1 MMKDH
6 AKAVAATLFVA
17 DLVLTIFVFIGTYM
31 LMSIPN
37 RHFNPLLPL
46 DNYLW
51 LLLFVV
57 PVWTVLLQ
65 WSGTYRSQRISAP
78 LQEIIQVARAAILGG
93 IALFAFV
100 GLTKSSHISRPFL
113 AVFAVLDVSALVALR
128 ITLRTGVRYIR
139 AHGHNTRS
147 VLIVGTGAGALA
159 HADRIEANAHWGHR
173 LIGFISDEE
182 KEVQAAVPPELLI
195 GKTLDSLSHV
205 LCEYV
210 VDEVVFSVTP
220 QRLSA
225 IAPHLLHCEQVGVKT
240 KLALDFFPHRIA
252 RIEMEEMDGCP
263 MLTFSTTP
271 PEDFAMLVKRG
282 IDLIFSAAF
291 LLSFS
296 WLYAAIALAIKMT
309 SKGPVLFRQERVGMN
324 GRRFTFYKFRSMVID
339 ADRRKAE
346 LQHLNEMDGPVFKIK
361 NDPRVTRVGR
371 FLRKFSLDEF
381 PQMWNVL
388 RGDMSL
394 VGPRP
399 PVPSE
404 VEKYESWARRRLSVR
419 PGITCLWQVSGRN
432 SINFQQWMELD
443 LAYIDNWTLGLDFK
457 ILLKTVP
464 AVLGGRGAS

>member
-6 AKAVAATLFVA
+6 AKVVAASLFVA
-17 DLVLTIFVFIGTYM
+17 DLVITIFTFIGTWL
-31 LMSIPN
+31 LMTLPN
-37 RHFNPLLPL
+37 HPFGTLLSL
-46 DNYLW
+46 DYYLW
-51 LLLFVV
+51 LLLFIV
-57 PVWTVLLQ
+57 PAWTVLLQ

-78 LQEIIQVARAAILGG
+78 LQEILQVARAAILGG

-113 AVFAVLDVSALVALR
+113 AVFATLDVTALVLLR
-128 ITLRTGVRYIR
+128 VVLRTGVRALR
-139 AHGHNTRS
+139 ARGHNTRS
-147 VLIVGTGAGALA
+147 VLIVGTGAGAVA
-159 HADRIEANAHWGHR
+159 HADRISNNRHWGHR
-173 LIGFISDEE
+173 LIGFLSDQE
-182 KEVQAAVPPELLI
+182 KEVQAAVPANLVI
-195 GKTLDSLSHV
+195 GTLDSLNHV

-220 QRLSA
+220 QRLPT
-225 IAPHLLHCEQVGVKT
+225 IAPLLLHCEQVGVKT
-240 KLALDFFPHRIA
+240 RLALDFFPHRIA
-252 RIEMEEMDGCP
+252 RVDMEDMDGCP

-271 PEDFAMLVKRG
+271 PEDFAMIIKRAMDIVLSG
-282 IDLIFSAAF
+282 LF
-291 LLSFS
+291 LLTFS
-296 WLYAAIALAIKMT
+296 WLYAAIAAMIKMT

-324 GRRFTFYKFRSMVID
+324 GRRFTFFKFRSMVID
-339 ADRRKAE
+339 AERRKAE
-346 LQHLNEMDGPVFKIK
+346 LAHLNEMDGPVFKIK
-361 NDPRVTRVGR
+361 NDPRITRVGR
-371 FLRKFSLDEF
+371 FLRKFSLDEL

-432 SINFQQWMELD
+432 HINFQQWMELD